1 MQFSTIT
8 SWARLIRDALA
19 TYGIDG
25 DAVFEEIGLDP
36 AALYDANG
44 RYPVTAMRRLWQVA
58 AERSGDPC
66 FGLTAAARWHPTTWH
81 GLGYAWLASTTLE
94 EGFRRLARYSAII
107 STAAAV
113 TLEERREG
121 LRLVVSSQPG
131 VAEEPLPVIVD
142 ALTANIVHMCRV
154 ASGPDF
160 TPVAVELPHRG
171 EGCRRRRREF
181 FKSPIRYDAQEIAIV
196 VAWSRARRR
205 LPSANSELAHAN
217 ERVIGDYLAEL
228 RGAGIASR
236 VRSRLIDE
244 LPSGTVTERQ
254 VAKWLHMSRRTLQR
268 RLSDEGTTYAEELD
282 DIRRDLAERFIRDH
296 TLTLSEITYL
306 LGFAETSS
314 FSRSFKRWTGM
325 APSAYRR
332 QTESA

>member
-8 SWARLIRDALA
+8 SWARLIWDALA

-44 RYPVTAMRRLWQVA
+44 RYPVTAMRRLWQLA

-66 FGLTAAARWHPTTWH
+66 FGLTAAAQWHPTTWH
-81 GLGYAWLASTTLE
+81 GLGYAWLASATLE
-94 EGFRRLARYSAII
+94 EGFRRFVRYSGII
-107 STAAAV
+107 STAADA
-113 TLEERREG
+113 TLEECREG
-121 LRLVVSSQPG
+121 LRLVVSTQPG
-131 VAEEPLPVIVD
+131 VAAEPLPVVMD
-142 ALTANIVHMCRV
+142 AVTANIVHMCRV

-160 TPVAVELPHRG
+160 RPVAVELPHRG

-181 FKSPIRYDAQEIAIV
+181 FNAPIHYDAQEIAIV
-196 VAWSRARRR
+196 VEGSRARRR
-205 LPSANSELAHAN
+205 LPSANAELAHAN
-217 ERVIGDYLAEL
+217 ERVIADYLAEL
-228 RGAGIASR
+228 RGPGVAMR

-244 LPSGTVTERQ
+244 LPSGTVTEGQ
-254 VAKWLHMSRRTLQR
+254 VAEWLHMSRRTLQR
-268 RLSDEGTTYAEELD
+268 RLSGEGTTYAEELD
-282 DIRRDLAERFIRDH
+282 DIRRDLAERFICDRS
-296 TLTLSEITYL
+296 LTLSEITYL

-325 APSAYRR
+325 APSAYRHR
-332 QTESA
+332 IESG